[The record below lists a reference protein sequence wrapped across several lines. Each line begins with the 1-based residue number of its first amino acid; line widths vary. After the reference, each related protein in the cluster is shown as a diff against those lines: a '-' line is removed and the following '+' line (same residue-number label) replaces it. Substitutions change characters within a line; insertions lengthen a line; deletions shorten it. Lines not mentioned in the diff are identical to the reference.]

1 MKTKGFKSLGPWQ
14 KKKSIFKLESVVN
27 FLYSCYLCNLAS
39 RNVDAAI
46 HYTQL
51 ETVATAL
58 SCLLDDPSERLCL
71 TCLLCPCQKEAA
83 TLTAFR
89 PL

>member
-1 MKTKGFKSLGPWQ
+1 ML
-14 KKKSIFKLESVVN
+14 
-27 FLYSCYLCNLAS
+27 
-39 RNVDAAI
+39 
-46 HYTQL
+46 QL